1 MAKKVA
7 QMIEEQVQFWR
18 LKNSSKAT
26 FPASV
31 KHLPIIT
38 VSREF
43 GARGAEIATILGHK
57 LGFKVWD
64 KDLLDVISI
73 KLGSN
78 KEYMQS
84 LDENRR
90 SLLEDTIFGFMNQK
104 GTNLNYFIYLVKA
117 IRSIENIGNSII
129 VGRGA
134 NFICR
139 NSNSFHIRVVSPLE
153 KRVKYYAQK
162 EGISSKNSLEIITK
176 KDSERANFITRN
188 FNKNIDASS
197 NYDLVITSGSFDLD
211 TVAEIISTA
220 YTCKITDKEKVLT

>member
-18 LKNSSKAT
+18 LKNSSNKKL
-26 FPASV
+26 ASSAN
-31 KHLPIIT
+31 HLPIIT

-43 GARGAEIATILGHK
+43 GARGAELATILGNK

-64 KDLLDVISI
+64 KDLLDVISK

-78 KEYMQS
+78 NEYIQS

-90 SLLEDTIFGFMNQK
+90 SLLEDTIFGFMNHK

-117 IRSIENIGNSII
+117 IRSIEKLGNSII

-139 NSNSFHIRVVSPLE
+139 NPKSFHVRIVSPFE
-153 KRVKYYAQK
+153 KRMEYYSQK
-162 EGISSKNSLEIITK
+162 ERLSKNESLILLK
-176 KDSERANFITRN
+176 QKDLERSVFITHN
-188 FNKNIDASS
+188 FNKNIDQSS
-197 NYDLVITSGSFDLD
+197 NYDLVINSSTFPLE
-211 TVAEIISTA
+211 TIAEIVNTA
-220 YTCKITDKEKVLT
+220 YMCKITDKEPALP